1 MPDDANGQYSLPGGY
16 LAITGTTI
24 QPSQH
29 NPPLEDVATALSARL
44 SRNGSAPMTGPLKAA
59 DGTVGAP
66 SYTFN
71 TAQTTGWYKTAG
83 GNIGVAIA
91 GAEVAEFSAG
101 GMVKGGKFIGE
112 IFDYSGVVAPPLCVL
127 LQGQTLSRTTYA
139 ALWAFAQTQIAAGT
153 VFYNNG
159 DGSTT
164 FGIADLRGRVLAM
177 FDGVTGR
184 LTTATIGAPGTIGA
198 TGGIET
204 LALSLSQLPTGITSS
219 GSNSITVTS
228 TVSGIASGA
237 NLNTI
242 LVNSSGTL
250 WMAGNSVSSMPLGAI
265 TSTGANNINVTS
277 NNTGGGAHGNVQPT
291 MICSRA
297 LFAGA

>member
-1 MPDDANGQYSLPGGY
+1 MPDDANGVYSLPGGY

-59 DGTVGAP
+59 DGAVGAP

-71 TAQTTGWYKTAG
+71 TAQTTGFYKTAS
-83 GNIGVAIA
+83 GNIGVSIA

-112 IFDYSGVVAPPLCVL
+112 IFDFSGVTAPSLCVF

-139 ALWAFAQTQIAAGT
+139 ALWAFAQTQISAGT
-153 VFYNNG
+153 TFFNNG

-164 FGIADLRGRVLAM
+164 FGIADLRGRVRAM
-177 FDGVTGR
+177 IDGVTGR
-184 LTTATIGAPGTIGA
+184 LTSATITGPGTVGSTGGAETVALSIAQMPVHSHGVNDPTHTHGLANSTNVWSNAGGAQTWGGGSAGTISPTSIAAAA
-198 TGGIET
+198 TGI
-204 LALSLSQLPTGITSS
+204 
-219 GSNSITVTS
+219 SIQNN
-228 TVSGIASGA
+228 GSGA
-237 NLNTI
+237 VHT
-242 LVNSSGTL
+242 
-250 WMAGNSVSSMPLGAI
+250 
-265 TSTGANNINVTS
+265 
-277 NNTGGGAHGNVQPT
+277 NVQPT
-291 MICSRA
+291 IVVTSCM
-297 LFAGA
+297 FAGA